1 MRSSPAFLQST
12 QQKLRFRIA
21 ILISAIIHGAAL
33 LWLRIE
39 LPVAAKPISIPTIE
53 IYLIADPPDEEAT
66 IVEEVAIDKEPEP
79 EIATPTPAPVISQSS
94 QDIEQPK
101 PTRPPQPIDWENIVS
116 TYAEDATIQNLEN
129 ERHRDAMWRKT
140 FSVMFTPPEDWLIE
154 DKPYLPDLQFEADKP
169 KRLGIQIS
177 ENCYLGFPG
186 IDPETVDTDARG
198 WSGGGSPQPTVNLI
212 TCGFGD

>member
-1 MRSSPAFLQST
+1 MQSSPALLSSP
-12 QQKLRFRIA
+12 QQPNTLRIA
-21 ILISAIIHGAAL
+21 LLISAIIHGVAL
-33 LWLRIE
+33 IWLRFDLPDAVEPITIPIIE
-39 LPVAAKPISIPTIE
+39 VS
-53 IYLIADPPDEEAT
+53 LIADPPDEEPT
-66 IVEEVAIDKEPEP
+66 IVEEPAIDKEPEP
-79 EIATPTPAPVISQSS
+79 EIATPRPAYVISQSS

-101 PTRPPQPIDWENIVS
+101 PTEPPQPIEWDDIVS
-116 TYAEDATIQNLEN
+116 TYAEEATIQNLEN

-140 FSVMFTPPEDWLIE
+140 FSVMFAPPEDWLIE

-186 IDPETVDTDARG
+186 IDPETVDTDAPG
-198 WSGGGSPQPTVNLI
+198 WSGGGSPQPTVNVI